1 MHPKMDIL
9 HAMMVRSG
17 PQEIYRALTEPEG
30 LSAWFG
36 PECRAEPRVGSPVEV
51 MFHDRHNYSLEFEVI
66 DLEPGARVV
75 WKVIRAIPGWDDFPS
90 TVAWTLILHES
101 STIVELR
108 HSGWPDGHEAY
119 PSVSF
124 KWAEFMIALR
134 VYVQGRKHGSLR

>member
-1 MHPKMDIL
+1 MDIQ
-9 HAMMVRSG
+9 HAMMVRSD
-17 PQEIYRALTEPEG
+17 PQEIYRALTEPDG

-36 PECRAEPRVGSPVEV
+36 PECRAAPRVRSPVEV
-51 MFHDRHNYSLEFEVI
+51 IFHDRHNYTLEFEVM

-75 WKVIRAIPGWDDFPS
+75 WKVVWAISSWDDFPS
-90 TVAWTLILHES
+90 TVFWRLIPYEG

-134 VYVQGRKHGSLR
+134 THVHTGEKQIPGVG